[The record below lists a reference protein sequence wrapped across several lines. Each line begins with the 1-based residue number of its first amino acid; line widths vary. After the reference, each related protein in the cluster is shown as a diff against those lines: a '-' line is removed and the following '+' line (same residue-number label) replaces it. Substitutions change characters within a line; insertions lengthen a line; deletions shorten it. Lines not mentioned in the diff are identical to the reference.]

1 MKKFLLVNF
10 ILGTIFAHSAFAF
23 ADTKDVVVSVR
34 GMGTNQEV
42 ALKDALNQAVMQA
55 AGAIVDSETLMKND
69 EIIQEKVLTASNA
82 IVKKYDVTM
91 PAKQRANGLWEIRI
105 KAVVQQNLL
114 RQTLVKHNIIK
125 GSVEGTQNLWA
136 EVVTGE
142 KNQTDM
148 KAMLENTLKKINIKQ
163 YLQFNL
169 IGVNGKT
176 GNEAKLYIQMMRDK
190 KRVCVAA
197 GIVCIFD
204 AARFQKECMPH
215 LQKIFD
221 SLPFE
226 HRHEFV
232 CQVRPKTLQYTL
244 PNCPRYGR
252 YGRDIYYDI
261 GHLPKKTIASLRVT
275 PSFANNGYGQ
285 TRKAISEVH
294 CKHQGYKIILNVS
307 NKYRPGSQKFIC
319 YSLSNFRDKGFF
331 NYNTA
336 KKRIFGDLA
345 VSLCLL
351 DGDGNEVRRITLEIA
366 NLNFYGAGC
375 IVSHH
380 DTVISPEFFMKE
392 GSWDDYN
399 SPVII
404 QPVADI
410 IDLEDLKDVKSFK
423 LEITEGCNRELDS
436 EKLRINRRK

>member
-55 AGAIVDSETLMKND
+55 AGAIVDSKTLIKND

-169 IGVNGKT
+169 IGVNGKM
-176 GNEAKLYIQMMRDK
+176 GNEAKLYIQMMDK

-244 PNCPRYGR
+244 PNRLQYET
-252 YGRDIYYDI
+252 DVWADI
-261 GHLPKKTIASLRVT
+261 GHLPKKKIASLRVT
-275 PSFANNGYGQ
+275 PSIDPSYQNAY
-285 TRKAISEVH
+285 RKAVSEAH
-294 CKHQGYKIILNVS
+294 CKHGGRYKIILNVS

-319 YSLSNFRDKGFF
+319 YSSSNFWHNGVFD
-331 NYNTA
+331 YNAA

-351 DGDGNEVRRITLEIA
+351 DGDGNEVRRITQKITK
-366 NLNFYGAGC
+366 LNFYGAGC
-375 IVSHH
+375 IVSHGN
-380 DTVISPEFFMKE
+380 TVISPEFFMNE
-392 GSWDDYN
+392 GSYSDYN

-423 LEITEGCNRELDS
+423 LEITGM
-436 EKLRINRRK
+436 

>member
-1 MKKFLLVNF
+1 MKN
-10 ILGTIFAHSAFAF
+10 ILILCIVFVTFFAHTLFASANS
-23 ADTKDVVVSVR
+23 KDVVVSTR
-34 GMGTNQEV
+34 GMGTNQES

-55 AGAIVDSETLMKND
+55 AGAIVDSQTLLKND

-82 IVKKYDVTM
+82 IVKKYDIVM
-91 PAKQRANGLWEIRI
+91 PAKQRANGLWEVKI

-136 EVVTGE
+136 EIVTEE
-142 KNQTDM
+142 KNQVDM
-148 KAMLENTLKKINIKQ
+148 EAMLENTLKKIDIKR

-169 IGVNGKT
+169 IGINGKT
-176 GNEAKLYIQMMRDK
+176 GNEAKLYIQMMPDK

-232 CQVRPKTLQYTL
+232 CQVQPKTLQYTL

-261 GHLPKKTIASLRVT
+261 KHLPKKAIASLRVT
-275 PSFANNGYGQ
+275 PSFANTYNSIQ
-285 TRKAISEVH
+285 KAVSEAN
-294 CKHQGYKIILNVS
+294 CKHGGRYKIILNVS

-319 YSLSNFRDKGFF
+319 YSSSNFRDNGVFD
-331 NYNTA
+331 YNAA

-351 DGDGNEVRRITLEIA
+351 DGDGNEVRRITQKITKLD
-366 NLNFYGAGC
+366 FYGAGC
-375 IVSHH
+375 IVSHGN
-380 DTVISPEFFMKE
+380 TVISPEFFMKE
-392 GSWDDYN
+392 GSYSDYN

-423 LEITEGCNRELDS
+423 LEITGL
-436 EKLRINRRK
+436 K

>member
-1 MKKFLLVNF
+1 MKNILF
-10 ILGTIFAHSAFAF
+10 IVFVITLFFSQILFASGDNKNVTVTA
-23 ADTKDVVVSVR
+23 R
-34 GMGTNQEV
+34 GMGADQNS
-42 ALKDALNQAVMQA
+42 ALKDALSQAIMQA
-55 AGAIVDSETLMKND
+55 AGAIVDSQTLVQND

-176 GNEAKLYIQMMRDK
+176 GNEAKLYIQMMPDK
-190 KRVCVAA
+190 KRVCFAA

-232 CQVRPKTLQYTL
+232 CQVQPKTLQYTL
-244 PNCPRYGR
+244 PNRLQYET
-252 YGRDIYYDI
+252 DVWADI

-275 PSFANNGYGQ
+275 PSFANTYNSIQ
-285 TRKAISEVH
+285 KAVSEAY
-294 CKHQGYKIILNVS
+294 CKHRGRYKIILNVS

-319 YSLSNFRDKGFF
+319 YSSSNFRDNGVFD
-331 NYNTA
+331 YNAA

-351 DGDGNEVRRITLEIA
+351 DGDGNEVRRITQKIT

-375 IVSHH
+375 IVSHGN
-380 DTVISPEFFMKE
+380 TVISPEFFMKE
-392 GSWDDYN
+392 GSYSDYN

-410 IDLEDLKDVKSFK
+410 IDLEDLKDIKAFK
-423 LEITEGCNRELDS
+423 LDVTGI
-436 EKLRINRRK
+436 